1 MVKLNSYQELIEVYL
16 SQLSGFEERIAVLDL
31 PTKYQKLALES
42 KQRYVADMKAGQACN
57 LVEDMW
63 IYQSDA
69 CKGALAHGTGS
80 ATHLTSDLKFVGEFK
95 QGVRIKGLI
104 VASGVEMYDGPVKDG
119 RPDGAGICF
128 HEGEP
133 EECKFYRG
141 KRVDAVYK
149 QRIALAKQRK
159 FMEQQQVKQQAQID
173 SLRNDIKST
182 QFAIQ
187 QQAVPTSAAGLQGT
201 GDILLGAAK
210 RKAADRVMGAVF
222 DKLF

>member
-1 MVKLNSYQELIEVYL
+1 MNSYQELFEVYL
-16 SQLSGFEERIAVLDL
+16 SELSGFDERIAELDL
-31 PTKYQKLALES
+31 PPKYQRLAQAR
-42 KQRYVADMKAGQACN
+42 KQRYVADMKAGQACK
-57 LVEDMW
+57 LVENMW
-63 IYQSDA
+63 IYYGDA
-69 CKGALAHGTGS
+69 CKGVLAHGTGS
-80 ATHLTSDLKFVGEFK
+80 AMHLTSDLKFVGEFK

-149 QRIALAKQRK
+149 QRIALAKQRE
-159 FMEQQQVKQQAQID
+159 FMEEQQAKQQVQID
-173 SLRNDIKST
+173 SLRNDVKNA

-210 RKAADRVMGAVF
+210 RKAADKVMDALF